1 MARCPGLAQLHDA
14 VIGATMDLPAGNFSE
29 WLRDMRRA
37 LAGHGD
43 MVVACGDCVGCC
55 TSSYY
60 IRVRAHESRALAA
73 IDAKFLSPA
82 PGRKGGQLMGFH
94 ENGHCPMFD
103 GSRCSIYRDR
113 PETCRTYDCR
123 VFTAAGMPAGGD
135 DKSVINAR
143 VASWRFE
150 YPTETDRREQRAVLA
165 AANFLRQH
173 PVRFASGHVP
183 SRASDIA
190 VLAVKTYEVFLDD
203 PEDDGTI
210 AAAIVEAARK
220 FG

>member
-1 MARCPGLAQLHDA
+1 
-14 VIGATMDLPAGNFSE
+14 MDLPAGNFSE
-29 WLRDMRRA
+29 WLRAMRSA
-37 LAGHGD
+37 LAGHGGMD
-43 MVVACGDCVGCC
+43 VACGDCVGCC

-60 IRVRAHESRALAA
+60 IKVRPHETAALAA
-73 IDAKFLSPA
+73 IDAQFLAPA
-82 PGRKGGQLMGFH
+82 PGSDGSRLMGYH
-94 ENGHCPMFD
+94 ANGHCPMFD
-103 GSRCSIYRDR
+103 GTGCSIYRDR

-123 VFTAAGMPAGGD
+123 VFTAAGMRAGGD
-135 DKSVINAR
+135 EKSVINTR

-173 PVRFASGHVP
+173 PVRFPGGHVP

-190 VLAVKTYEVFLDD
+190 VLAVKTYTVFMDEPRDD
-203 PEDDGTI
+203 REI
-210 AAAIVEAARK
+210 AAALVAAARN